1 MVQKNKVFPSVDAA
15 VADIPD
21 GATIMFGG
29 FGGAGFP
36 NNLIQGLAR
45 HGARDLRV
53 ISNNCG
59 TGDGELGFL
68 FKNRQIRGSSRFF
81 PDQVRSTFTN
91 NLMPASSNLNW
102 SPRASCANV
111 CALSARESQR
121 FIRRSALEQK
131 LPMAKRNASFTG
143 GAIPLRKR

>member
-1 MVQKNKVFPSVDAA
+1 MGQKNKVFSLVDAA

-45 HGARDLRV
+45 QGARNLKV

-68 FKNRQIRGSSRFF
+68 FKNRQISRVVAAFRGRARNIS
-81 PDQVRSTFTN
+81 TN
-91 NLMPASSNLNW
+91 NSTPARLNSNW
-102 SPRASCANV
+102 SRRGFSV
-111 CALSARESQR
+111 SECALSAPEFRR
-121 FIRRSALEQK
+121 FIRR
-131 LPMAKRNASFTG
+131 
-143 GAIPLRKR
+143 